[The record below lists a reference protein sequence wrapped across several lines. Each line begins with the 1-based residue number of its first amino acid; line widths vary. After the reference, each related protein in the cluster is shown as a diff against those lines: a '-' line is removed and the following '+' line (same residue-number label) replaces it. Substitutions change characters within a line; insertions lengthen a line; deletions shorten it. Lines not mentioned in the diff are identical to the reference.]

1 MFKLIIA
8 YKAHDLFSVWD
19 YIERKMH
26 DIQSIEY
33 LILRYRYNS
42 NKPEFFKN
50 SIFRTKDETKR
61 KQAQSIDELEADA
74 IIFVNEFDNL
84 VKLRYQ
90 NQEMDLIEFKTEQ
103 EREKEKYDYFIEK
116 FGHDTLIRSSEELE
130 EFKQALDLFEKIGDF
145 DNIEI
150 VDYIRGFYTNAS
162 NFPILAIVNWS
173 QSINQHGHEENHL
186 HITLVDQNLGM

>member
-1 MFKLIIA
+1 MFKLIIT
-8 YKAHDLFSVWD
+8 YKTHDLFSVWD

-33 LILRYRYNS
+33 LISRYRYNS
-42 NKPEFFKN
+42 NKPEYFKN

-61 KQAQSIDELEADA
+61 KQARSLEELEADA

-90 NQEMDLIEFKTEQ
+90 NQEMNLIEFKTEQ
-103 EREKEKYDYFIEK
+103 EREKERYDYFIK
-116 FGHDTLIRSSEELE
+116 KLGHDSLIHSSEELE
-130 EFKQALDLFEKIGDF
+130 EFKQALDLFDKTGDF

-150 VDYIRGFYTNAS
+150 KDYIRGFYTNAP
-162 NFPILAIVNWS
+162 NFPILAIVNWH
-173 QSINQHGHEENHL
+173 QSVNQHGHEENHL
-186 HITLVDQNLGM
+186 RITLVDQNLGM